1 MGYQRI
7 PAETLAKLTPDRL
20 NSTSVRK
27 LATEFNISK
36 SAVHKLRVAGSKPA
50 KKGQIGRPMKSTQAQ
65 RKAIKSKAE
74 RSGGGTRKLAEW
86 CADRGYP
93 RVSRGTV
100 GAVVKGGTRPLS
112 FKSVKSGRRL
122 SDRNKS
128 LRLKFVNKCLRASR
142 KLDLDHT
149 VFIDQKSVCMG
160 FDEAQGYSK
169 RWQKEGS
176 RHIFAKSSN
185 PQTFTF
191 YAAVAKGH
199 KSDLVMV
206 PMEGDGKSKGACGFN
221 SATFIMVMKELW
233 EEVKGWYPEGQP
245 FRVVLDHAKQHVS
258 KLSKA
263 ELAEMGVPLLEG
275 FPPQSYDLNL
285 IEVAWAHLQQQLL
298 GRRFK
303 NKKNYEK
310 EIREAWGRVKQ
321 DTIDQLVGNH
331 MQQFQM
337 IKDAGGDWVKYKHSG
352 GWCVFWHVTRQVP
365 LIILAYI

>member
-20 NSTSVRK
+20 RNTSVRK
-27 LATEFNISK
+27 LATEFKISK
-36 SAVHKLRVAGSKPA
+36 SAVHKLRVGISKPA
-50 KKGQIGRPMKSTQAQ
+50 KKGQIGRPRKSTQAQ
-65 RKAIKSKAE
+65 RKAIKAKLQ
-74 RSGGGTRKLAEW
+74 RSGIGTRKLAEW

-100 GAVVKGGTRPLS
+100 GAVIKGGTAPWS

-128 LRLKFVNKCLRASR
+128 LRLRFVNKHLRAPKR
-142 KLDLDHT
+142 LDLDHN
-149 VFIDQKSVCMG
+149 VFIDQKSVCIG
-160 FDEAQGYSK
+160 FDEAQGYQK

-176 RHIFAKSSN
+176 THIFAKSSN
-185 PQTFTF
+185 PQTFMF

-206 PMEGDGKSKGACGFN
+206 PMDGEGKGRGTGGFN
-221 SATFIMVMKELW
+221 SATFVMVMKELW
-233 EEVKGWYPEGQP
+233 KQVKGWYPEGQP
-245 FRVVLDHAKQHVS
+245 FRVVLDHAKQHAS

-263 ELAEMGVPLLEG
+263 ALAEMGVPLLEG
-275 FPPQSYDLNL
+275 FPPQSYVLNL
-285 IEVAWAHLQQQLL
+285 IEVAWAHLQQQLQ

-303 NKKNYEK
+303 KKENYEK

-321 DTIDQLVGNH
+321 STIDQLVGNH
-331 MQQFQM
+331 MQQFQR
-337 IKDAGGDWVKYKHSG
+337 IKDAKGGWVQYKDSG
-352 GWCVFWHVTRQVP
+352 GWCLVLQVTVHVP
-365 LIILAYI
+365 LNILAH